1 MNPLYQQI
9 MGNMTPQQPT
19 QMPTNMMNPIQKMN
33 FIRQAMANP
42 ALIIKQRFPDIPDQI
57 MNDPGQILVYL
68 QQTRGITN
76 QDIQQIT
83 SQYGG
88 MR

>member
-9 MGNMTPQQPT
+9 MGGMMQQQP
-19 QMPTNMMNPIQKMN
+19 MPSNMMNPFQRFNM
-33 FIRQAMANP
+33 IRQAMVNP
-42 ALIIKQRFPDIPDQI
+42 AMLIKQKFPDIPDQI
-57 MNDPGQILVYL
+57 MNDPNQILNYL

-76 QDIQQIT
+76 QDIQQLT

-88 MR
+88 LR

>member
-1 MNPLYQQI
+1 MNPLFQQLTGG
-9 MGNMTPQQPT
+9 MMPQQ
-19 QMPTNMMNPIQKMN
+19 MPMPSNMMNPLQRID

-57 MNDPGQILVYL
+57 MNDPGKILNYL
-68 QQTRGITN
+68 QQTRGITD
-76 QDIQQIT
+76 QDIRQIT